1 MKNKLRINYKIV
13 AGLAVFLVLLG
24 FIWFLLMGRMNLLL
38 QESMEQQVSMH
49 METVSG
55 QFEEKLRIELTRLE
69 NVSDYISRILE
80 ETEDISSVLA
90 SIDMVLPDGETGLL
104 TLDGSAVYGRQLD
117 FSDFSGIKE
126 AFHGNS
132 SVSYKEDEGFLFTV
146 PVYKGSN
153 IKYVIYSFFDIETFR
168 QRYKVSC
175 YGESGKLLLAQYN
188 SQDVIQLQ
196 DWTTEELEVLFGE
209 TYQEGFEELDKA
221 LYSVEAASVLQ
232 NFRQEREFLTVAEI
246 GQYGMYLVGI
256 VNAKA
261 IYAEITTVIWLVFW
275 VFGLLIL
282 LFTIGV
288 VYLLSIEKKAQESD
302 ALREAKQAAEQAS
315 RAKSDFLANMSHE
328 IRTPINAIMGMNEM
342 VLRECQSEEVQG
354 YALNIQSASQNL
366 LGIINDILD
375 FSKIESGK
383 MEIIEADYHVSS
395 LINDVVTMIQ
405 IKADQAGLEFHV
417 NVDET
422 IPNHLFGDE
431 GRIRQVMVNLLNNAV
446 KYTKKGSVTL
456 NIIGIKGEND
466 FSLKVEVIDTG
477 IGIKEEDMGKL
488 FRDFER
494 LDLKKNRN
502 VEGTGLGLAITRN
515 LVEMM
520 NGSLNVSS
528 TYGEGSTFSFQL
540 PQMVKGEE
548 PVGDFKQHFEEF
560 KKQRAK
566 YHESFVAEKARI
578 LVVDDNEMNLK
589 VVQNLLK
596 KTRMQVITCQSG
608 AECLELIATTHY
620 DIVLLDHMMPVMDGI
635 ETLQHAKTMTNSCCK
650 DTPFIALTANAI
662 SGVREMYLTAGFD
675 NYLSKPVTGKT
686 LEEMILKYLPKELVQ
701 KQEILQKTVKQP
713 ELSQELATTVVPE
726 EKTIEKQTKE
736 QNIEGLLNIQM
747 GLSYSCDDVDMYKEL
762 LGMFVES
769 LQEKQSQIVESYQAE
784 DWKNYTIYV
793 HALKSSSLSIGGE
806 TLSALAKQLEF
817 AGKAIQKDEETEA
830 NLQFIR
836 EHQDELLH
844 LYEETVRTAE
854 EYRQA

>member
-38 QESMEQQVSMH
+38 QESMERQVSMH
-49 METVSG
+49 METVSNH
-55 QFEEKLRIELTRLE
+55 FEEKLRIELSRLE
-69 NVSDYISRILE
+69 NVSDYLSKVLE
-80 ETEDISSVLA
+80 HEEDICSILA
-90 SIDMVLPDGETGLL
+90 SIDKVLPDGETGLL
-104 TLDGSAVYGRQLD
+104 TLDGSAVYGRKLK
-117 FSDFSGIKE
+117 FSDFAGIKE

-132 SVSYKEDEGFLFTV
+132 SVCYKEEEGFLFTV

-153 IKYVIYSFFDIETFR
+153 VKYVIYSFFDTETFR
-168 QRYKVSC
+168 ARYKVSC
-175 YGESGKLLLAQYN
+175 YGENGKLLLAQYDIP
-188 SQDVIQLQ
+188 DVIPLQ
-196 DWTTEELEVLFGE
+196 EWSSEELETLFGE
-209 TYQEGFEELDKA
+209 TYQEGFAVLDKA
-221 LYSVEAASVLQ
+221 LYSEKSASVLQ
-232 NFRQEREFLTVAEI
+232 KFGQEREFLTVAEI

-256 VNAKA
+256 VNAEA
-261 IYAEITTVIWLVFW
+261 IYSEIATVIWLVFW

-282 LFTIGV
+282 LFAIGV
-288 VYLLSIEKKAQESD
+288 VYLLNIEKKAKESD

-342 VLRECQSEEVQG
+342 VLRECQSEAVQD

-383 MEIIEADYHVSS
+383 MEIVEADYQVSS

-417 NVDET
+417 NVDEN

-456 NIIGIKGEND
+456 NIQSIRQETD
-466 FSLKVEVIDTG
+466 FALRVEVVDTG
-477 IGIKEEDMGKL
+477 IGIKEEDMSKL

-520 NGSLNVSS
+520 QGTLDVSS
-528 TYGEGSTFSFQL
+528 VYGKGSTFTVQV
-540 PQMVKGEE
+540 PQVIKSEE
-548 PVGDFKQHFEEF
+548 PMGSFIKRFDEF
-560 KKQRAK
+560 KKQHTK
-566 YHESFVAEKARI
+566 YHESFVAENARI
-578 LVVDDNEMNLK
+578 LVVDDNDMNLK
-589 VVQNLLK
+589 VVRSLLK
-596 KTRMQVITCQSG
+596 KTGMQVVTCQSG
-608 AECLELIATTHY
+608 AECLELIAATHY
-620 DIVLLDHMMPVMDGI
+620 DIVLLDHMMPVMDGV
-635 ETLQHAKTMTNSCCK
+635 ETLQKAKEMSNSCCK
-650 DTPFIALTANAI
+650 ETPFIALTANAI
-662 SGVREMYLTAGFD
+662 SGVREMYLAAGFD
-675 NYLSKPVTGKT
+675 NYLSKPVTGKA

-701 KQEILQKTVKQP
+701 KQEAVQQPEIPKEIVKTVEKPAVEQP
-713 ELSQELATTVVPE
+713 VED
-726 EKTIEKQTKE
+726 
-736 QNIEGLLNIQM
+736 GLLNTVV
-747 GLSYSCDDVDMYKEL
+747 GLSYSCEDESMYKEF

-769 LQEKQSQIVESYQAE
+769 LEEKQSQIVESYQAE
-784 DWKNYTIYV
+784 DWKSYTIYV
-793 HALKSSSLSIGGE
+793 HALKSSSLSVGGE

-817 AGKAIQKDEETEA
+817 AGKAIQKEEETET

-836 EHQDELLH
+836 EHQEELLR
-844 LYEETVRTAE
+844 LYKETVRAAE